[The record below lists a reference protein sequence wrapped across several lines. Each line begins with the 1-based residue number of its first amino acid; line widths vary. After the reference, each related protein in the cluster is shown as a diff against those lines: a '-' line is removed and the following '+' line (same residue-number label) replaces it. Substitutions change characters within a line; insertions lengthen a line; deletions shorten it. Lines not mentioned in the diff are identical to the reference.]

1 MTAFTSAQ
9 TGNWNDGATW
19 GKDSPGVK
27 GTDWPGL
34 AGDTASVT
42 NGHTVTYN
50 VSETNEMGQVD
61 VAGKLSFDDA
71 GDRLLTLA
79 HQDLNVTAVGELEI
93 GTAIAEFD
101 AAQVAKILWSTT
113 GDNAKGLIVANGG
126 KLTIYGASD
135 YCTVYEDTLAND
147 AENTDG
153 DAVIKTVTDMSADW
167 HVGDELTIKV
177 ENAGDTTS
185 YIDAVKRAV
194 IQSFDGG
201 DGKLITLDVNITA
214 AAAVGDTWTS
224 SVVNVTRNVQ
234 LGKLNADVDCGDG
247 SAHVNTNRPKFTDAN
262 ASGNNNCFFS
272 YAMATG
278 LYSIDSDNE
287 FQFLHSTARNGYY
300 GFYAGNG
307 HTVSGNVYANI
318 YGLRDG
324 NGHTVSGNVYA
335 NTYGFRDGGNHTVSG
350 NVYANAYGFFAG
362 NGHTVSG
369 RIGYDSDDVSQPN
382 VVLDFYHPIAEG
394 SFVFLNAKMP
404 LAGLGLTR
412 NDAVYAT
419 QMFCEHHDGTA
430 QAQKIYGAFGD
441 VVKVACD
448 GAGDQPSVD
457 PDAGHGYCIEL
468 SNVQSLCSAA
478 NPLTAWRPYQ
488 YRIWATS
495 AAGVKT
501 YTFKVQTT
509 YSGIAEGGLK
519 LTAKYLDELAGGH
532 LGEET
537 DDSAINV
544 RANDADW
551 TQTLAVSVTP
561 AQDGWIDF
569 MVKLMEYQSGDEVW
583 IWPVLGIS

>member
-19 GKDSPGVK
+19 GKNSPGVK

-50 VSETNEMGQVD
+50 VSEANEMGQVD

-177 ENAGDTTS
+177 ENAGDATS

-247 SAHVNTNRPKFTDAN
+247 SEHVNTNRPKFTDAN

-307 HTVSGNVYANI
+307 HTVSGNVYANQ
-318 YGLRDG
+318 
-324 NGHTVSGNVYA
+324 
-335 NTYGFRDGGNHTVSG
+335 YGFRADS
-350 NVYANAYGFFAG
+350 
-362 NGHTVSG
+362 GHTVSG

-382 VVLDFYHPIAEG
+382 VVLDFFRPNAGG
-394 SFVFLNAKMP
+394 SFVLLNAKMP

-569 MVKLMEYQSGDEVW
+569 MAKLMEYQSGDEVW